1 MNNCIRT
8 SVLILLLMGFFGCST
23 DTTSIGKQS
32 SLQPAQSYQTSAHA
46 VGVSIDV
53 KKSTLHWKGTKMGGL
68 RSHEGTV
75 PLKDGRLF
83 FEKNKLVGGYIIA
96 DMNGIGITDIPK
108 HETTAIRNLTNHLKS
123 EFNTQ
128 RYSTSKFE
136 ITRVVSHSEDS
147 LTVWG
152 NMSIKDVTKNI
163 AVPLKIS
170 TSAGGSRTYQTSFVL
185 DRFAWNIGENGSW
198 LEKRVVDADFSVK
211 LNIIPAQSQL

>member
-53 KKSTLHWKGTKMGGL
+53 KKSTLHWKGTKMRGL

-75 PLKDGRLF
+75 LLKDGRLF
-83 FEKNKLVGGYIIA
+83 FEKNKMVGGYIIV
-96 DMNGIGITDIPK
+96 DMNSIGITDIPK
-108 HETTAIRNLTNHLKS
+108 HETTAIRNLTNHLKK
-123 EFNTQ
+123 EFDTQ
-128 RYSTSKFE
+128 KYTASRFE
-136 ITRVVSHSEDS
+136 ITKMIYHSEDS

-152 NMSIKDVTKNI
+152 NMTIKDVTRNI
-163 AVPLKIS
+163 AVPLKII
-170 TSAGGSRTYQTSFVL
+170 TSVGGSRIYQTSFVL

-211 LNIIPAQSQL
+211 LNIIQPQSQL